1 MKNGRFVIDH
11 SLKQHLDPEFGVRK
25 ETKLIIVHTIAEFL
39 EDYEGNVSRA
49 EDFLIDTRLLPHYM
63 ITPSG
68 VVERMLHHDR
78 IGAHAK
84 GFNHCSV
91 GIEVMIPGFMT
102 YAKFVD
108 ATREDRINSEQFNQL
123 IKLLQELYKIY
134 PEAYIV
140 GHHEIDP
147 ERKVDPG
154 EYILVEEL
162 REHFIQPEDFL
173 IIADEVEQ
181 LRV

>member
-11 SLKQHLDPEFGVRK
+11 SLKQYMDNEFSARK
-25 ETKLIIVHTIAEFL
+25 ETKLIVVHTIAEFL
-39 EDYEGNVSRA
+39 EDYEGNVSRV
-49 EDFLIDTRLLPHYM
+49 EDFLVDTRLIPHYM

-68 VVERMLHHDR
+68 VIERMLSHNR
-78 IGAHAK
+78 MGAHAK

-91 GIEVMIPGFMT
+91 GIEVIIPGFMT

-108 ATREDRINSEQFNQL
+108 ATRQERINLEQYGQL
-123 IKLLQELYKIY
+123 DTLVNELHKIY
-134 PEAYIV
+134 PEAYVV
-140 GHHEIDP
+140 GHNEIDT

-154 EYILVEEL
+154 NYVDVGVL
-162 REHFIQPEDFL
+162 RENIFQPDDFN
-173 IIADEVEQ
+173 DFKEEVEK

>member
-11 SLKQHLDPEFGVRK
+11 SLKQYMDNEFGTRE
-25 ETKLIIVHTIAEFL
+25 ETKLIVIHTIAEFL

-49 EDFLIDTRLLPHYM
+49 EDFLVDTRLMPHYM

-68 VVERMLHHDR
+68 VIERMLSHDR

-108 ATREDRINSEQFNQL
+108 ATRSGRINPEQFGQL
-123 IKLLQELYKIY
+123 DILVGELHRIY

-140 GHHEIDP
+140 GHNEIDS

-154 EYILVEEL
+154 NYISVEEL
-162 REHFIQPEDFL
+162 RGYLYQPEGFS
-173 IIADEVEQ
+173 IIAEEVKK